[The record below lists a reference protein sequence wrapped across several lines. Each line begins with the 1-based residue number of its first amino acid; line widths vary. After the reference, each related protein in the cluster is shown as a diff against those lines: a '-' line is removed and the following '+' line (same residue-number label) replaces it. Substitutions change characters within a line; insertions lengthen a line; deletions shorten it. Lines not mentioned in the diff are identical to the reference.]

1 MSSTLASIPS
11 IDALLRAYRGGEVR
25 PRDVLAPALRRLRA
39 DRHRAWIQVID
50 EAALDRY
57 LQALE
62 QENADHLPLYGVPF
76 AIKDNI
82 DLAGV
87 PTTAACPAF
96 AYTPEVSAPVV
107 QALIDAGAVP
117 LGKTNMDQFATG
129 LVGTRS
135 PYGACR
141 NSLNPDYVSGGSS
154 AGSAVA
160 VALGQVSFALGTDT
174 AGSGR
179 VPAAFNNLV
188 GLKPS
193 RGLLSTRGVVPAC
206 ASLDCVTVLA
216 NSCEDANR
224 VFDVAAR
231 YDAGDP
237 WSRRNPYRNGPRYFS
252 PSTSPFTYARPL
264 PEQLE
269 FFGDEASAE
278 AFTQACDALAAIGG
292 EAVEMDFSPFFKAAR
307 LLYEGPWV
315 AERYLAVREL
325 LEQKPQALLSVI
337 RQIIEPGADFSATQT
352 FAARYALQDFR
363 QRAASLLERA
373 DVAVTPTAASCYTID
388 QAQDEPIA
396 LNARLGYYTNF
407 MNLLDLAAVAVP
419 TGFLPSG
426 VGFGLTLFQ
435 RALSDKYLLSVAGA
449 LQHHLAIPPG
459 NGASGAFQAEYEPP
473 TAAVSDTTPLVVCG
487 AHLEGLP
494 LNWQLRERGARLLE
508 RTRSAAAYKLYALAG
523 GPPRRPA
530 MVRDSQHGT
539 AIEVEIWQMPL
550 GEFGSFV
557 AEIPPPL
564 GIGKVEVEDG
574 RWLPGFICEGSGLA
588 SAEDI
593 SAFGGWRAWLAS
605 F

>member
-1 MSSTLASIPS
+1 MSFTISSIG
-11 IDALLRAYRGGEVR
+11 ALLRAYRSGEVR
-25 PRDVLAPALRRLRA
+25 PRDVLAPALKRLQA
-39 DRHRAWIQVID
+39 DQHRAWIQLID
-50 EAALDRY
+50 EAALDGY
-57 LQALE
+57 LQLLE
-62 QENADHLPLYGVPF
+62 QKNADDLPLYGVPF

-96 AYTPEVSAPVV
+96 AYTPEASAPVV

-117 LGKTNMDQFATG
+117 LGKTNLDQFATG

-179 VPAAFNNLV
+179 VPAAFNNLI

-206 ASLDCVTVLA
+206 ASLDCVTVFA
-216 NSCEDANR
+216 NRCEDATR

-231 YDAGDP
+231 FDPEDP
-237 WSRRNPYRNGPRYFS
+237 WSRRNPYGNGPRYFS
-252 PSTSPFTYARPL
+252 PSTSAFTYARPL

-292 EAVEMDFSPFFKAAR
+292 EAVEMDFSPFFDAAR

-315 AERYLAVREL
+315 AERYLAVQDILEL
-325 LEQKPQALLSVI
+325 QPQSLLPVI
-337 RQIIEPGADFSATQT
+337 RQIIEPAAHFSATQT
-352 FAARYALQDFR
+352 FAAQYTLQGFR
-363 QRAASLLERA
+363 QQAASLLEQV
-373 DVAVTPTAASCYTID
+373 DVLVTPTAATCYTID
-388 QAQDEPIA
+388 QVQADPMA

-449 LQHHLAIPPG
+449 LQHHLAIAPG
-459 NGASGAFQAEYEPP
+459 NGANGSFQAEYELP
-473 TAAVSDTTPLVVCG
+473 TAAVSGTTPLVVCG

-494 LNWQLRERGARLLE
+494 LNWQLLERGACLLE

-530 MVRDSQHGT
+530 MVRDSGHGA
-539 AIEVEIWQMPL
+539 AIEVEIWQIPL
-550 GEFGSFV
+550 SELGSFV

-564 GIGKVEVEDG
+564 GIGKVEVEGG
-574 RWLPGFICEGSGLA
+574 RWLPGFICEGSGIA
-588 SAEDI
+588 GAEDI

-605 F
+605 L